1 MQCLE
6 SQRVSYKR
14 AVTNVL
20 PLDIPLEAAT
30 NKAELADYQVGP
42 SEVQSEWNDACC
54 RLQGF
59 PQPHAPRVLFSGCPT
74 SLAIWQ
80 CGSGAAVLTCSV
92 DLPCNELCR

>member
-42 SEVQSEWNDACC
+42 SEVQLAWSHAC
-54 RLQGF
+54 
-59 PQPHAPRVLFSGCPT
+59 
-74 SLAIWQ
+74 
-80 CGSGAAVLTCSV
+80 
-92 DLPCNELCR
+92 

>member
-30 NKAELADYQVGP
+30 NKAELADYQVGL
-42 SEVQSEWNDACC
+42 SEVQSDMESYMQPSATGRSAGQILSLLPTCAFRWLHHLSCHLALWIRSCNTD
-54 RLQGF
+54 LQT
-59 PQPHAPRVLFSGCPT
+59 PALQ
-74 SLAIWQ
+74 
-80 CGSGAAVLTCSV
+80 
-92 DLPCNELCR
+92 

>member
-54 RLQGF
+54 RLQGA
-59 PQPHAPRVLFSGCPT
+59 PQARSSLMPHVCSLVAAPPLLPSG
-74 SLAIWQ
+74 
-80 CGSGAAVLTCSV
+80 SV
-92 DLPCNELCR
+92 DLELQC

>member
-30 NKAELADYQVGP
+30 NKAELADYQVGL
-42 SEVQSEWNDACC
+42 SEVQSEMESYMQLLATG
-54 RLQGF
+54 RSAGQVE
-59 PQPHAPRVLFSGCPT
+59 PHAPPVPFGGCIT
-74 SLAIWQ
+74 SLGI
-80 CGSGAAVLTCSV
+80 V
-92 DLPCNELCR
+92 DLELQY